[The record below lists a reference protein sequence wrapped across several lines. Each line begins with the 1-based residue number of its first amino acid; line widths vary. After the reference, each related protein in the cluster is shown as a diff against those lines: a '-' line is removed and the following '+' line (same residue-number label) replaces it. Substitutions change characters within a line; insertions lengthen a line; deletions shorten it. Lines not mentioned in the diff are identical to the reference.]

1 MALGAPDFNLKGP
14 TPGVILDKCCLKP
27 SMKEVTW
34 KMDGDPSQKLDAQDA
49 QPHRIKISLPAEGG
63 VIFHALFIVF

>member
-1 MALGAPDFNLKGP
+1 
-14 TPGVILDKCCLKP
+14 
-27 SMKEVTW
+27 
-34 KMDGDPSQKLDAQDA
+34 MDGDPSQKLDQDA